1 MTEKDKQTQHAHR
14 TSRSAL
20 YLNMWP
26 IALAPSI
33 PLVGLIFKNQP
44 KVRNV
49 LIAAIGGGTLLYAH
63 SAALGSSKDI
73 SG

>member
-1 MTEKDKQTQHAHR
+1 MEKDKENQHSHR
-14 TSRSAL
+14 KSRSSL
-20 YLNMWP
+20 YMNMWP

-73 SG
+73 TG